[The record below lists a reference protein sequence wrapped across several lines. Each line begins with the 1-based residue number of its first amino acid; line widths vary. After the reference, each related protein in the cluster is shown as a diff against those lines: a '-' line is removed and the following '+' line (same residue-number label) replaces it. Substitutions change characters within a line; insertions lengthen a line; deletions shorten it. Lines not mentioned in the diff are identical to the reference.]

1 MPTATYKEK
10 KNIEAKYISI
20 ELCIDYIYLLYIFIL
35 IKKVE
40 YLVGNY
46 SDIKFH
52 SKNFAISTLMTYE
65 RQL

>member
-1 MPTATYKEK
+1 MPTATCKEK

-20 ELCIDYIYLLYIFIL
+20 ELCIDYIYLYYIL
-35 IKKVE
+35 INKVE
-40 YLVGNY
+40 YIVGNY

-52 SKNFAISTLMTYE
+52 RKNFAISTLMTYE